1 MRRGARNKGGVL
13 GRMMR
18 GGELGLR
25 WCTRKDE
32 EEEGEEGGARIKV
45 VY

>member
-1 MRRGARNKGGVL
+1 MRGGARNKGGVL

-25 WCTRKDE
+25 CCTRK
-32 EEEGEEGGARIKV
+32 EEGGS
-45 VY
+45 